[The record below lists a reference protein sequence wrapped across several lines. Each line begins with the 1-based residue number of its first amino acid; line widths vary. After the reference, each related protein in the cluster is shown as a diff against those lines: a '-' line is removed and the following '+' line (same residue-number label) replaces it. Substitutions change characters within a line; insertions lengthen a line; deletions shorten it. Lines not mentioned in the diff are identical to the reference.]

1 MNKMSKDLSFFKGG
15 NDIVASLMEQQDSDG
30 AIELVRRD
38 LRDIFNSKNL
48 ALLLGSGCSSYR
60 DDASGEE
67 LGIPTMEPM
76 AKRFLAPPKDQEIIT
91 GDEHQKLKTSLGIDL
106 SNEYY
111 SNNLERLMEVL
122 FSIRFV
128 LTHSDKNDLTEAL
141 PLVDKIISKATQHV
155 LDTCRTGAFSNG
167 NDRVQKLYEA
177 FYRKLIHRDRAL
189 PRPWVFTTNYDLFNE
204 TAMDR
209 LGIPYIN
216 GFQGSVER
224 RFNPAIFRYTLAE
237 QLDLASKRWS
247 SVDSLI
253 YFVKLH
259 GSISWQ
265 SRQEGIFPVVETL
278 PAMATSENL
287 LVYPTPAKQNASFAS
302 PYSDMFRE
310 LQTRVA
316 REQTALITLGYS
328 FSDEH
333 VNNIVFQALTIP
345 TFRLVAFVA
354 PDVNETVKKLR
365 ELSDPRIWI
374 IGTESSNHTIPTQAH
389 LASRHPEDDSSNTSQ
404 LPTWRAH
411 YFESVINDFMAAE
424 VNDDANQAIE
434 KVLHTFLSKAKP
446 KTSQEGM

>member
-1 MNKMSKDLSFFKGG
+1 MSDKDLSFFKGG
-15 NDIVASLMEQQDSDG
+15 NNIAASLIEKHGSEA
-30 AIELVRRD
+30 AIEQVQRD
-38 LRDIFNSKNL
+38 LRNIFNSKNL

-76 AKRFLAPPKDQEIIT
+76 AKGFLASLKDQT
-91 GDEHQKLKTSLGIDL
+91 SDVRNQLKTSLGIDI
-106 SNEYY
+106 SNECY
-111 SNNLERLMEVL
+111 STNLEKLMELL
-122 FSIRFV
+122 FNTRFV
-128 LTHSDKNDLTEAL
+128 LTHSDKHDLKEAL
-141 PLVDKIISKATQHV
+141 PFVEEVISEATKYI
-155 LDTCRTGAFSNG
+155 LRTCRTGKFSNG
-167 NDRVQKLYEA
+167 DNKVQKLYEA

-259 GSISWQ
+259 GSINWQ

-278 PAMATSENL
+278 PDMTTSDNL

-328 FSDEH
+328 FGDEH

-354 PDVNETVKKLR
+354 PDMNETVKKLR

-374 IGTESSNHTIPTQAH
+374 IGTESSH
-389 LASRHPEDDSSNTSQ
+389 LKSAMSSQDSVSNGSKNDGSDASDSS
-404 LPTWRAH
+404 TWRAH
-411 YFESVINDFMAAE
+411 YFESFIKDFMAAE
-424 VNDDANQAIE
+424 VDDDTNQAIN
-434 KVLHTFLSKAKP
+434 KILSTFLSKAEP
-446 KTSQEGM
+446 KTTQESL